1 MWGGGGG
8 GEGMKSAPQTTPHCS
23 DKDSTQIPHTAY
35 TGRCDLSSSR
45 TTAQARR
52 LGCAHLEFP
61 AWKSLFSMALCFS
74 NPFKTQL
81 RFLTP
86 RGWYGVEEKVLLP
99 VLRWVMSH
107 HPISWLKLPEKPGD
121 LPQVTLAHR
130 TGDRNRL
137 QGPPLQP
144 QDSYYDLYASL
155 CVQIL

>member
-1 MWGGGGG
+1 
-8 GEGMKSAPQTTPHCS
+8 
-23 DKDSTQIPHTAY
+23 
-35 TGRCDLSSSR
+35 
-45 TTAQARR
+45 
-52 LGCAHLEFP
+52 
-61 AWKSLFSMALCFS
+61 
-74 NPFKTQL
+74 
-81 RFLTP
+81 
-86 RGWYGVEEKVLLP
+86 
-99 VLRWVMSH
+99 VMSH